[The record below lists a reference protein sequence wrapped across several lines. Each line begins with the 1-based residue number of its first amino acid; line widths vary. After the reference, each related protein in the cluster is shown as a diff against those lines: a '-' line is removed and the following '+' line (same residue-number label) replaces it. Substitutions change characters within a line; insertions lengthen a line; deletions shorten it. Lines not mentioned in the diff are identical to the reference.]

1 LKFARSRKE
10 SFFVT
15 DVNVRATTDSR
26 AALSALRL
34 PELVALANER
44 GIAGASKL
52 RKGELVDALDANTEV
67 LNDQNRQSAPQDQL
81 ETAIESAQDAAV
93 ESASASAPVESAP
106 AAPATRK
113 RAPRRATTAD
123 AEAIARK
130 ELNES
135 IASEVAASA
144 VSAPEQVS
152 AAHHVADQEPD
163 NAVASAPEGADAEA
177 NAVEAVTESNGE
189 DAESTEGG
197 STRNS
202 RSRSRNRNQQQ
213 GDRQQNAAANNAA
226 SNNGASNN
234 GAGNNGAGNGR
245 QQNARNANNAT
256 SNANNNGGN
265 DQQNT
270 ESRQQPQQN
279 TESRQQQQ
287 AAEGQDGERGNR
299 NRYRDRKRGRGP
311 VNDEFEPEITE
322 DDVLIPV
329 AGILDV
335 LDNYAFVRTSGY
347 LPGANDVYVSLG
359 QVKKHNLRKG
369 DAVVGAIRQPREGD
383 NNQGRQKYNAI
394 VRIDSVNGLPVDEA
408 ATRVE
413 FSKLTPL
420 YPSERLR
427 LETDGSKLST
437 RIIDLVSPI
446 GKGQRGL
453 IVSPPKAGKTLMLQA
468 IANAISKNN
477 PEVHLMVVL
486 VDERPEEVTD
496 MQRTVKGEVI
506 ASTFD
511 RPAEDH
517 TTVAELAIERAKRLV
532 ELGHD
537 VVVLLDSITR
547 LGRAYNQV
555 VPLSGRVLS
564 GGVDSAA
571 LYPPK
576 RFFGA
581 ARNVEEGGSLTI
593 IATALVET
601 GSKMDEVIFEEFKG
615 TGNMELRL
623 SRQLA
628 DKRIFPAVDVN
639 ASGTRREEML
649 LGDEEVKVTWKL
661 RRALAGLEQQQAL
674 EIVLGKLKETSS
686 NVEFLMQIQKSLPA
700 ATNAATHKE
709 D

>member
-1 LKFARSRKE
+1 VNADDASA
-10 SFFVT
+10 
-15 DVNVRATTDSR
+15 DVPGADVVGDAGNTVADS
-26 AALSALRL
+26 
-34 PELVALANER
+34 
-44 GIAGASKL
+44 
-52 RKGELVDALDANTEV
+52 
-67 LNDQNRQSAPQDQL
+67 
-81 ETAIESAQDAAV
+81 ETAEG
-93 ESASASAPVESAP
+93 
-106 AAPATRK
+106 
-113 RAPRRATTAD
+113 
-123 AEAIARK
+123 EAR
-130 ELNES
+130 
-135 IASEVAASA
+135 
-144 VSAPEQVS
+144 
-152 AAHHVADQEPD
+152 
-163 NAVASAPEGADAEA
+163 
-177 NAVEAVTESNGE
+177 
-189 DAESTEGG
+189 EGG
-197 STRNS
+197 S
-202 RSRSRNRNQQQ
+202 SRNRNRNRNRSERGERQPAADGPQQRTNTRGANTGAGRGDAADRNGQDRNNQDRNGQDRAGQDRAGQDRAGQDRNGQDDLEQ
-213 GDRQQNAAANNAA
+213 GDR
-226 SNNGASNN
+226 SG
-234 GAGNNGAGNGR
+234 
-245 QQNARNANNAT
+245 
-256 SNANNNGGN
+256 
-265 DQQNT
+265 
-270 ESRQQPQQN
+270 
-279 TESRQQQQ
+279 
-287 AAEGQDGERGNR
+287 R

-311 VNDEFEPEITE
+311 MGDDFEPEITD

-335 LDNYAFVRTSGY
+335 LENYAFVRTSGY
-347 LPGANDVYVSLG
+347 LPGNNDVYVSLG
-359 QVKKHNLRKG
+359 QVKKYNLRKG

-383 NNQGRQKYNAI
+383 NAQGRQKYNAI
-394 VRIDSVNGLPVDEA
+394 VRIDSINGLSVEEA
-408 ATRVE
+408 AARVE

-420 YPSERLR
+420 YPQERLR
-427 LETDGSKLST
+427 LETETAKLST

-453 IVSPPKAGKTLMLQA
+453 IVSPPKAGKTLVLQA
-468 IANAISKNN
+468 IANAIAKNN

-547 LGRAYNQV
+547 LGRAYNLV
-555 VPLSGRVLS
+555 APASGRILS
-564 GGVDSAA
+564 GGVDSSA

-581 ARNVEEGGSLTI
+581 ARNLEEGGSLTI

-628 DKRIFPAVDVN
+628 DKRIFPAVDIN

-649 LGDEEVKVTWKL
+649 LGAEEVKVTWKL
-661 RRALAGLEQQQAL
+661 RRALAGLDQQQAL
-674 EIVLGKLKETSS
+674 EIVLGKLKETQS
-686 NVEFLMQIQKSLPA
+686 NVEFLMQIQKSMPGVG
-700 ATNAATHKE
+700 ATKE

>member
-1 LKFARSRKE
+1 M
-10 SFFVT
+10 T
-15 DVNVRATTDSR
+15 DVNIRATSADSS
-26 AALSALRL
+26 ADLSTLKLA
-34 PELVALANER
+34 ELHSLASSL

-52 RKGELVDALDANTEV
+52 RKGDLVTAINEHDTNSDDSVVDAPSRDAAEPEQQSEPVAVRKRTSRRVTSADTEAIAAAPALAGAPVVDALSDDAP
-67 LNDQNRQSAPQDQL
+67 A
-81 ETAIESAQDAAV
+81 
-93 ESASASAPVESAP
+93 ESAP
-106 AAPATRK
+106 AVKTRAE
-113 RAPRRATTAD
+113 RAPRSASSHA
-123 AEAIARK
+123 AAG
-130 ELNES
+130 ES
-135 IASEVAASA
+135 G
-144 VSAPEQVS
+144 
-152 AAHHVADQEPD
+152 D
-163 NAVASAPEGADAEA
+163 N
-177 NAVEAVTESNGE
+177 TESGDKTDSSDNSDSGDTTDAPAADGE
-189 DAESTEGG
+189 QSDGEQGEGG
-197 STRNS
+197 SSRN
-202 RSRSRNRNQQQ
+202 SRNRNRNRNGG
-213 GDRQQNAAANNAA
+213 GDRQPAADGQRQNNNQNR
-226 SNNGASNN
+226 NNGNQQPRVDGPDAD
-234 GAGNNGAGNGR
+234 GAG
-245 QQNARNANNAT
+245 
-256 SNANNNGGN
+256 
-265 DQQNT
+265 
-270 ESRQQPQQN
+270 
-279 TESRQQQQ
+279 
-287 AAEGQDGERGNR
+287 R

-311 VNDEFEPEITE
+311 MGDDFEPEITE

-347 LPGANDVYVSLG
+347 LPGNNDVYVSLG
-359 QVKKHNLRKG
+359 QVKKYNLRKG

-383 NNQGRQKYNAI
+383 NAQGRQKYNAI
-394 VRIDSVNGLPVDEA
+394 VRIDSINGLPIEDA
-408 ATRVE
+408 ANRVE
-413 FSKLTPL
+413 FGKLTPL
-420 YPSERLR
+420 YPTERLR
-427 LETDGSKLST
+427 LETEAGKLST

-453 IVSPPKAGKTLMLQA
+453 IVSPPKAGKTLVLQA
-468 IANAISKNN
+468 IANAIAKNN

-547 LGRAYNQV
+547 LGRAYNLAA
-555 VPLSGRVLS
+555 PASGRILS
-564 GGVDSAA
+564 GGVDSSA

-581 ARNVEEGGSLTI
+581 ARNIEEGGSLTI

-649 LGDEEVKVTWKL
+649 LGAEEVNVTWKL
-661 RRALAGLEQQQAL
+661 RRALAGLDPQQAL
-674 EIVLGKLKETSS
+674 EIVLGKLKETQS

-700 ATNAATHKE
+700 PTNGHSE